1 LLLSQLLLSRQIQR
15 PPSTAVTAAAAVEG
29 PTEAAVEGSTLEVA
43 EGPTEAV
50 AGFTEAVVEGSTLAV
65 VEGSRVAAEGIV
77 EAAPMEARGL
87 SEEEVL
93 TEAEAFVADRRRVT
107 TERTE
112 VRTADSV
119 HRAA

>member
-1 LLLSQLLLSRQIQR
+1 
-15 PPSTAVTAAAAVEG
+15 V
-29 PTEAAVEGSTLEVA
+29 

-50 AGFTEAVVEGSTLAV
+50 AGFTEVVVEGPTLVVVVEGSM
-65 VEGSRVAAEGIV
+65 VAAEGIV

-107 TERTE
+107 TERTG

>member
-1 LLLSQLLLSRQIQR
+1 MVFLDPSSRLLLSQLLLSRQIQR
-15 PPSTAVTAAAAVEG
+15 PPSTAVTAAAV
-29 PTEAAVEGSTLEVA
+29 

-50 AGFTEAVVEGSTLAV
+50 AGFTEVVVEGSTLAV
-65 VEGSRVAAEGIV
+65 VEVSMVAAEGIV

-107 TERTE
+107 TERTG

>member
-15 PPSTAVTAAAAVEG
+15 PPSTAVTA
-29 PTEAAVEGSTLEVA
+29 AAVEGSTLEVA

-93 TEAEAFVADRRRVT
+93 TEAEAFVADRRRVI
-107 TERTE
+107 TERAG
-112 VRTADSV
+112 VGTADSV

>member
-1 LLLSQLLLSRQIQR
+1 M
-15 PPSTAVTAAAAVEG
+15 
-29 PTEAAVEGSTLEVA
+29 

-50 AGFTEAVVEGSTLAV
+50 AGFTEVVVEGSTLAVVGFTEVVVEGSTLAV
-65 VEGSRVAAEGIV
+65 VEVSMVAAEGIV
-77 EAAPMEARGL
+77 EAAPTEARGL

-107 TERTE
+107 TERTG

>member
-1 LLLSQLLLSRQIQR
+1 M
-15 PPSTAVTAAAAVEG
+15 
-29 PTEAAVEGSTLEVA
+29 

-50 AGFTEAVVEGSTLAV
+50 AGFTEVVVEGSTLAV
-65 VEGSRVAAEGIV
+65 AEGSTVAEGIV

-93 TEAEAFVADRRRVT
+93 TGAEAFVADRRRVT